1 MSTLAEFKTLALA
14 YLELETAAKEAES
27 KKNKQATLLKNTFGA
42 YLRASGFPPETTIR
56 YKGRKYG
63 YIPGSTSVIDPAG
76 WLRLFREGRLTE
88 AQFLEA
94 LSVGKE
100 AARSS
105 AGQDVVSVL
114 EVSRPTKG
122 TDPKWAPAEAS
133 PDAAEWEIDAPGH
146 EIVTAPADSA
156 KKSSAVILR
165 GEKARASAKRPVRR
179 LPSK

>member
-1 MSTLAEFKTLALA
+1 MSSLAEFKEIALQYLA
-14 YLELETAAKEAES
+14 LETAAKEAES
-27 KKNKQATLLKNTFGA
+27 LKNKQATLLKKTFGA
-42 YLRASGFPPETTIR
+42 YLRASGLPPETTIR
-56 YKGRKYG
+56 YQGRKYG
-63 YIPGSTSVIDPAG
+63 YIPGFTSVIDPAG

-94 LSVGKE
+94 LNVGKE

-122 TDPKWAPAEAS
+122 TDPKWVSAEVA
-133 PDAAEWEIDAPGH
+133 PDAEEWEIDAPGH
-146 EIVTAPADSA
+146 ETVISPVDSS
-156 KKSSAVILR
+156 KKSSAVLLR
-165 GEKARASAKRPVRR
+165 GSKARVSAKLPVRR